1 MHERIDEAL
10 REHLGHVAAPAELWG
25 RVRSGSPRRAAA
37 RFSPSFLAIGATA
50 AASMLIA
57 VAGWSMWRASTQ
69 PLELHSASASE
80 VRSWVLAN
88 AGLDVPLP
96 TKPAS
101 LVEILGASI
110 DRAVAKISYRVGE
123 LRATLSVKKDVSG
136 DTPHKGTEMS
146 STWTMGGQSYTLAV
160 AGPGDLR
167 TACLLCHSAPGAAL
181 Y

>member
-1 MHERIDEAL
+1 MRDRMDEEW
-10 REHLGHVAAPAELWG
+10 REHSGHVAAPAEMWG
-25 RVRSGSPRRAAA
+25 KVQGGSPRRAAP
-37 RFSPSFLAIGATA
+37 RFNPIWATA
-50 AASMLIA
+50 AAFMLIT
-57 VAGWSMWRASTQ
+57 VAGWSMWKASTQ

-80 VRSWVLAN
+80 VHNWVLAN

-96 TKPAS
+96 AKQGS

-123 LRATLSVKKDVSG
+123 LRATLLVKKDVSG